1 MVSISLP
8 AKMNEEIDAI
18 IRAGYYDNRSEL
30 IRDALRSFMSRKA
43 HVRLVAALKMYERG
57 KATIARAAE
66 MAGMPYEDMKNILEE
81 ECLIRRGRSGK
92 THDLHA
98 LEGDYQVIV
107 IDICIV

>member
-8 AKMNEEIDAI
+8 AKMNEEIEAI

-30 IRDALRSFMSRKA
+30 IRDALRSFMSRKT

-66 MAGMPYEDMKNILEE
+66 LAGLPYEDMKNILEE
-81 ECLIRRGRSGK
+81 EGIIRRGRQGK
-92 THDLHA
+92 KHDLRK
-98 LEGDYQVIV
+98 LEGIV
-107 IDICIV
+107 K

>member
-30 IRDALRSFMSRKA
+30 IRDALRSFMSRKT
-43 HVRLVAALKMYERG
+43 HVRLGAALKMYEGG

-66 MAGMPYEDMKNILEE
+66 IAGMPYEDMKNILEE
-81 ECLIRRGRSGK
+81 EGLIRRGRLGK
-92 THDLHA
+92 KRDLRT
-98 LEGDYQVIV
+98 LEGVV
-107 IDICIV
+107 K

>member
-1 MVSISLP
+1 MNLMVSISLP

-30 IRDALRSFMSRKA
+30 IRDALRSFMSRKT

-66 MAGMPYEDMKNILEE
+66 IAGMPYEDMKNILEE
-81 ECLIRRGRSGK
+81 EGLIRRGRLGK
-92 THDLHA
+92 KRDLRT
-98 LEGDYQVIV
+98 LEGVV
-107 IDICIV
+107 K

>member
-30 IRDALRSFMSRKA
+30 IRDALRSFMSRKT

-66 MAGMPYEDMKNILEE
+66 IAGLPYEDMKNILEE
-81 ECLIRRGRSGK
+81 EGIIHRGRPGK
-92 THDLHA
+92 KHDLRT
-98 LEGDYQVIV
+98 LEGVV
-107 IDICIV
+107 K

>member
-30 IRDALRSFMSRKA
+30 IRDALRSFMSRKT
-43 HVRLVAALKMYERG
+43 HIRLVAALKLYERG

-66 MAGMPYEDMKNILEE
+66 IAGMPYEDMKNILEE
-81 ECLIRRGRSGK
+81 EGLLRRGRTGK
-92 THDLHA
+92 KHDLHT
-98 LEGDYQVIV
+98 LEGVV
-107 IDICIV
+107 K